1 MPPSARSGRGPK
13 AQPPK
18 NGRTELRQQKRKR
31 EQEDLSQL
39 EQRVAELVRRM
50 VMCTCQL
57 NPD

>member
-50 VMCTCQL
+50 AMYISTES
-57 NPD
+57 